1 MYNGIFFSDLDDTK
15 QAKQSTDKIFANC
28 TLEQYTIKI
37 TRLVCDILQFSKG
50 SRHKSYNLLHR
61 QMLDLFVFVRLSNA
75 ENYFFSYVIMLLM
88 FLLKTKFTL
97 SHPCQ
102 GFFHQSLL
110 FQRIRL

>member
-61 QMLDLFVFVRLSNA
+61 QMLDLFIFVRLSNA
-75 ENYFFSYVIMLLM
+75 ENYFFQLCDNAAHVSVKDEIH
-88 FLLKTKFTL
+88 FK
-97 SHPCQ
+97 P
-102 GFFHQSLL
+102 SLPGI
-110 FQRIRL
+110 FSINHCSSKE